1 MEEKNAPKLTV
12 CVIELQNVILQT
24 ALYSI
29 NDDIYRVFSRDSRID
44 VLELIFTNYKKVT
57 AESFSINHARKPTKK
72 TYAW

>member
-44 VLELIFTNYKKVT
+44 VLELIFTNHKKVT
-57 AESFSINHARKPTKK
+57 AESLSIDHARKPTKK
-72 TYAW
+72 KYAW